1 MEGQTG
7 TGIAIDKDPQ
17 AGIIPRALANLFDNL
32 RTAEATEWSVRVSFL
47 ELYNEEI
54 FDLLSLND
62 NHAKLRYIL
71 GFHGLIF
78 NSKLTIA
85 SSKTFKRSKPLFSS
99 FDVGF
104 L

>member
-1 MEGQTG
+1 MFAYGQTGTGKTHTMEGQTG

-32 RTAEATEWSVRVSFL
+32 RTAENTEWSVRVSFL

-62 NHAKLRYIL
+62 NHAKLRYFFRISWPY
-71 GFHGLIF
+71 F
-78 NSKLTIA
+78 
-85 SSKTFKRSKPLFSS
+85 
-99 FDVGF
+99 
-104 L
+104 